1 MTLPQ
6 VGLAYPPR
14 PAPSAAEFTPSRTR
28 TMPLQL
34 FNTLTRRIE
43 EFTPLAP
50 PRVTFYMCGPTVYN
64 FAHIGNF
71 RTFVF
76 GDLLRRYLEYSG
88 YDVFMI
94 MNLTDVDD
102 RTIKAAAESGVSL
115 DEHTAPFVQAFFE
128 DRDYLRIRPADVYPR
143 ATHFVPPMVDLVQRL
158 LERGVAYVGEDGSV
172 YYGVAKFPEYGRLS
186 QLDRRELRA
195 GARVASDEYSKED
208 VRDFALWKA
217 ADAQDEQVAAA
228 WDAPFGRGRPGWH
241 LECSAMS
248 LAEIRRRF
256 GVETLDIHAGGVDLI
271 FPHHENEIAQSEG
284 ATGQPFA
291 RFWLHGEF
299 LFIRGSKMSKRFG
312 NTLTVRDL
320 REEGIDAAATRYLL
334 FSTHYRQ
341 QLNFTDEAL
350 AGAIEA
356 VRRIGDFRARLEQVS
371 GPDGPG
377 TAAGARALPV
387 VADFL
392 DAFRSAMDD
401 DLNAPRALGAL
412 FGFVRGVNRQ
422 LDEGEWGP
430 AEAAESLAALDRVMG
445 VLDLVPG
452 PAAVE
457 ADLVSWIEAKVAE
470 RAAARAGRDF
480 AAADRIRDELAAR
493 GVELEDTAQ
502 GTRWRRGSG

>member
-1 MTLPQ
+1 
-6 VGLAYPPR
+6 
-14 PAPSAAEFTPSRTR
+14 
-28 TMPLQL
+28 MPLQL
-34 FNTLTRRIE
+34 FNTLTRQIE
-43 EFTPLAP
+43 EFAPLAP

-102 RTIKAAAESGVSL
+102 RTIKAAAASGVSL
-115 DEHTAPFVQAFFE
+115 DEHTARFVDAFFE
-128 DRDYLRIRPADVYPR
+128 DRDYLRIKPADVYPR
-143 ATHFVPPMVDLVQRL
+143 ATRYVPPMVELVQRL
-158 LERGVAYVGEDGSV
+158 LAREVAYVGDDGSV
-172 YYGVAKFPEYGRLS
+172 YYGVAKFPAYGRLS
-186 QLDRRELRA
+186 QLDRRELKA

-217 ADAQDEQVAAA
+217 AVDEDERVAAA

-248 LAEIRRRF
+248 LTEIRDRF

-284 ATGQPFA
+284 ATGAPFA
-291 RFWLHGEF
+291 RYWLHGEF

-320 REEGIDAAATRYLL
+320 KEEGVDAAAARMLM

-350 AGAIEA
+350 EGAIEA
-356 VRRIGDFRARLEQVS
+356 VRRIGDFRVRLAEVVGAGGSASAPAR
-371 GPDGPG
+371 PAP
-377 TAAGARALPV
+377 APV
-387 VADFL
+387 AEFL

-401 DLNAPRALGAL
+401 DLNAPKALGAL
-412 FGFVRGVNRQ
+412 FSFLRAVNRE
-422 LDEGEWGP
+422 LDDGRWGP
-430 AEAAESLAALDRVMG
+430 PEAAESLAALDRIMG
-445 VLDLVPG
+445 VLDLLPG
-452 PAAVE
+452 PATVDAELE
-457 ADLVSWIEAKVAE
+457 AWIEGKVAE
-470 RAAARAGRDF
+470 RAAARAARDF

-493 GVELEDTAQ
+493 GVELEDAAQ
-502 GTRWRRGSG
+502 GTRWRRRPG